1 MVGWVVGRLV
11 GRLIRLDIFRNVTLP
26 RSQRSSR
33 YNCTLIKGKFHTIVF
48 KCVEQPDGQHH
59 EQHHDQRHERKHLSG
74 KK

>member
-1 MVGWVVGRLV
+1 MHRVKP
-11 GRLIRLDIFRNVTLP
+11 FRI
-26 RSQRSSR
+26 